1 MSVMTYVQPRTRN
14 TFGNVAL
21 ALAALGGV
29 AVAAAILLAPAALY
43 VALPLL
49 ATALVLAIIG
59 LTRPFTPKA
68 VAITA
73 LVLSVVL
80 AAAAPVVWGVTNTYT
95 RNQR

>member
-21 ALAALGGV
+21 ALTVLGGL
-29 AVAAAILLAPAALY
+29 AVAAALLLSPAVLY

-49 ATALVLAIIG
+49 AAALVLAIVG

-68 VAITA
+68 AAIAA
-73 LVLSVVL
+73 LVLSVAL
-80 AAAAPVVWGVTNTYT
+80 AATAPVIWGVANIFTLI
-95 RNQR
+95 QR